1 MNSGELGQ
9 GARIRAARR
18 RSQVLELGL
27 AHRLRAACTCPA
39 RSQRR
44 LLLLDEALV
53 KVSEEHSQAAD
64 FVVGT
69 FEAFADSA
77 NSGAG
82 AWTDVLG
89 LDRIARRLCLSL
101 LPQYSQ
107 PKAARGS

>member
-1 MNSGELGQ
+1 M
-9 GARIRAARR
+9 AVHRATMPTLNMPDPTR
-18 RSQVLELGL
+18 RSLL
-27 AHRLRAACTCPA
+27 ALA

-82 AWTDVLG
+82 ALTDVLG

-107 PKAARGS
+107 PKVARGS